1 MFGLVA
7 LGLFV
12 GVPFGG
18 VICLFLYLDYVSR
31 NLDPSKRDAERD
43 FEELYW

>member
-1 MFGLVA
+1 MIGLVA
-7 LGLFV
+7 LGFFV
-12 GVPFGG
+12 GLPFGG

-31 NLDPSKRDAERD
+31 NLDPSRRVDERD